1 MAVGWNERLNR
12 LYFMAEIAD
21 NIHLFEKPPDHIDS
35 LDTYNSRRTGA
46 FVQGSDIWEIVIDA
60 DHGGVRVVNL
70 SEDEAEE
77 MRLRSA
83 FAQNYHLY
91 IPPLNG
97 FYWHW
102 LWGGRRG
109 LMTRPLR
116 MWAGVCRE
124 DQRDTMAWQKAE
136 KLKIKSGMTK
146 GVLL

>member
-60 DHGGVRVVNL
+60 DHGGERVVNL

-102 LWGGRRG
+102 LWGRATWTDDPTFADVGWRMPRG
-109 LMTRPLR
+109 PT
-116 MWAGVCRE
+116 
-124 DQRDTMAWQKAE
+124 
-136 KLKIKSGMTK
+136 
-146 GVLL
+146 